1 MLAPSGHRSLI
12 RLGIMVGFVSL
23 GFGAPAALAQLPDKA
38 PWPTSEA
45 PAPAPSPSASSSVPP
60 SSSAPTTP
68 SAGPPTAS
76 FPPPTGTASTSPPPP
91 AAPPSAAPP
100 PVSATGPEPTLAEGD
115 RLRAIGDLRGALR
128 IFRALLAR
136 GPSAP
141 LGLRV
146 AETEDALFRHGPAY
160 DAYAELLLRHTSE
173 LQPQVRERVEQRL
186 IELSQTTGVI
196 TLVGTPPGT
205 EVRVDGEMVGTIPL
219 PRPLRLT
226 RGDRRVDL
234 FKQDFEIRSL
244 SVLVSATPTEVPAE
258 LTPVSTTGTLSVRG
272 TTSEPAELYV
282 NEQLVGPLP
291 VSVEL
296 QAGTHQIKAVGP
308 RVMSSVLKVTIRRR
322 ESTPVA
328 LDLFPR
334 PGEVDIDAL
343 MTDCSIVV
351 DGVVVGQGRYRGAL
365 PAGRHEIEF
374 RRRGFAV
381 QRQTV
386 MLEPGQLSSL
396 RAGPFLA
403 QTGTPGGAPSSAL
416 ARDAEGRAAPEEEPE
431 DPYNGLYGQVFVP
444 LMLGGP
450 ATHSYADQCP
460 AEAYHGG
467 CTVTAPKGGGL
478 ALRLGYSFLD
488 WIGIEALAAG
498 AVDVT
503 IAQFAIPA
511 EAISVPDSP
520 ITQDLI
526 DLAGRSAFVRAGG
539 LFGGGLRINTPLQ
552 GIRFSLGVDYV
563 YVTRKIF
570 AIPDSFTGA
579 NLAYSVPGWFIDGG
593 VQLGGTPGGRLYLGF
608 FYFTES
614 PHNLPLDR
622 DLSALGL
629 TPEQTAVADELVSMT
644 IYRGRQTFFGPLLG
658 IAFGH

>member
-1 MLAPSGHRSLI
+1 M
-12 RLGIMVGFVSL
+12 
-23 GFGAPAALAQLPDKA
+23 
-38 PWPTSEA
+38 
-45 PAPAPSPSASSSVPP
+45 
-60 SSSAPTTP
+60 
-68 SAGPPTAS
+68 
-76 FPPPTGTASTSPPPP
+76 
-91 AAPPSAAPP
+91 
-100 PVSATGPEPTLAEGD
+100 
-115 RLRAIGDLRGALR
+115 
-128 IFRALLAR
+128 
-136 GPSAP
+136 
-141 LGLRV
+141 
-146 AETEDALFRHGPAY
+146 AETEDALFRQGPAH
-160 DAYAELLLRHTSE
+160 DAYTELLLRHTTE
-173 LQPQVRERVEQRL
+173 LEPTVRARVEQRL
-186 IELSQTTGVI
+186 VELSQITGLVN
-196 TLVGTPPGT
+196 LVGTPPGT
-205 EVRVDGEMVGTIPL
+205 EVRVDGEMVGTTPL

-226 RGDRRVDL
+226 RGERRLDL

-244 SVLVSATPTEVPAE
+244 TVVVGANPAEVPAE
-258 LTPVSTTGTLSVRG
+258 LTPVTTTGTLSVRG
-272 TTSEPAELYV
+272 TTNEKADLYV

-291 VSVEL
+291 ISLEL

-308 RVMSSVLKVTIRRR
+308 TVMSSVLKVTIRRR

-343 MTDCSIVV
+343 MTDCSILV

-365 PAGRHEIEF
+365 PAGRHEIEL
-374 RRRGFAV
+374 RRPGFAT
-381 QRQTV
+381 QRQIV
-386 MLEPGQLSSL
+386 VLEPGRLSTL

-403 QTGTPGGAPSSAL
+403 QTGGSSGAPSAAL
-416 ARDAEGRAAPEEEPE
+416 ARDAEGREVPEAEPD
-431 DPYNGLYGQVFVP
+431 DPYNGIYGQLFVP

-450 ATHSYADQCP
+450 ATHSYTDQCP
-460 AEAYHGG
+460 AQAYHGG

-539 LFGGGLRINTPLQ
+539 IFGGGLRINTPMQ

-563 YVTRKIF
+563 FVSRKVF

-579 NLAYSVPGWFIDGG
+579 NLSYSVPGWFIDGG

-614 PHNLPLDR
+614 PHDLPLNR

-629 TPEQTAVADELVSMT
+629 TPEQTAVADELVAMT